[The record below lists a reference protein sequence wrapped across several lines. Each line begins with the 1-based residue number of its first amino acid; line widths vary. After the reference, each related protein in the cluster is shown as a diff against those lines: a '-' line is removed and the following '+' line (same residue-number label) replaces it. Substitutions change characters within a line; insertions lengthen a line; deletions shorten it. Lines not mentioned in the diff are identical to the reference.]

1 MADSM
6 TDHQLINSHEQ
17 TKQPAG
23 KTAELALTSNENE
36 HDDVDCDGTGSVS
49 GSGKTDMFLKTK
61 EE

>member
-36 HDDVDCDGTGSVS
+36 HDDVDCDGTGS
-49 GSGKTDMFLKTK
+49 GKTDMFLKTK